1 MQSAED
7 WMLLLRMGER
17 LLDVL
22 IGGACVYLGYRLF
35 LALPEKVDSEGKIVL
50 PGGIN
55 IWLSRVGPG
64 AFFALF
70 GAVLV
75 GMSFMYG
82 VEVKTGSS
90 AGGMG
95 PEKEAAAVVTRE
107 TRALTGDAG
116 DSAILHQQRLAEAKN
131 QLLVLNRDWP
141 RALQSNLN
149 GEERAS
155 LEIARDYS
163 KQQILRAVWRQE
175 WGAFEAFEQWVNA
188 GAQAPA
194 PSALSEAARLY
205 VSGLEKKP

>member
-7 WMLLLRMGER
+7 WMLVLRMGER

-35 LALPEKVDSEGKIVL
+35 LALPEKVDSEGRIVL
-50 PGGIN
+50 PGGVN

-75 GMSFMYG
+75 GMSFIYG
-82 VEVKTGSS
+82 VEVKTGSGRGGTVPEPEAS
-90 AGGMG
+90 A
-95 PEKEAAAVVTRE
+95 VTRE
-107 TRALTGDAG
+107 ARALTGDAG
-116 DSAILHQQRLAEAKN
+116 DSAILRQQRLAEAKN

-141 RALQSNLN
+141 RALQSGLN
-149 GEERAS
+149 GEDRAL

-175 WGAFEAFEQWVNA
+175 WGPFESFERWVNA
-188 GAQAPA
+188 GAQTPV
-194 PSALSEAARLY
+194 PTSLSEAARLY
-205 VSGLEKKP
+205 GAGLEKKP